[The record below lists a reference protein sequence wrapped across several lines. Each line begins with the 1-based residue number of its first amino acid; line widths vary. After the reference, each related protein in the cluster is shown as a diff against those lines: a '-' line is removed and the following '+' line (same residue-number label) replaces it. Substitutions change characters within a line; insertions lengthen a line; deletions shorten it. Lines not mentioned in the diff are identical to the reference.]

1 MDQGNNGLKYTK
13 VNQKWVPVR
22 DIVQA
27 GPIEKNDEYTNL
39 ERQNLI
45 IFVIEGTFIN
55 YDPIEMNYFN
65 RFVAEENDQF
75 EVYAFYR
82 MNGWVKA
89 VAQIKKAVQKYA
101 EQSKRDKTD
110 KNTVHFI
117 WAGHMYDLDEILRTI
132 KKK

>member
-1 MDQGNNGLKYTK
+1 MDQGNNGLKWTK

-27 GPIEKNDEYTNL
+27 GPLDKHDEYTNL

-45 IFVIEGTFIN
+45 IFVIEPDDQCTFIN
-55 YDPIEMNYFN
+55 YNPIGMNYFN

-82 MNGWVKA
+82 IKMHINGWTKA
-89 VAQIKKAVQKYA
+89 LAQIKKAIQK
-101 EQSKRDKTD
+101 
-110 KNTVHFI
+110 
-117 WAGHMYDLDEILRTI
+117 
-132 KKK
+132 